1 YIGGDNAVTDGAQR
15 NGETFFFGRDLS
27 FKTFSL
33 SHIAHH
39 RDVEPLLVDDHFAQ
53 RHFDREGDVLAR
65 SHKCERA
72 TAGGPH
78 DLGPVTNDRLRVVLA
93 LITLRHQTGKVVPDH
108 FVVAT
113 AEHFFCRGIHC
124 TDDAVAIDGDH
135 AVETV
140 LDSGAT

>member
-1 YIGGDNAVTDGAQR
+1 
-15 NGETFFFGRDLS
+15 DLS
-27 FKTFSL
+27 LKTFPL

-65 SHKCERA
+65 STKRQCA
-72 TAGGPH
+72 TAGGSH

-93 LITLRHQTGKVVPDH
+93 LVTLRHQTGKVVPDH

-113 AEHFFCRGIHC
+113 AEHFFAAGFIERM
-124 TDDAVAIDGDH
+124 TPPSS
-135 AVETV
+135 TV
-140 LDSGAT
+140 IMPSRMFSITERM